1 MLGGDGGGTGR
12 QAIQGIGSYVAQRP
26 QTTRD
31 PALYDRTELDTI
43 RALRS
48 TGQLLTTATAATP
61 HPDRRLAAG
70 AAMAVIGASCG
81 GVSASITRA
90 LSDAGI
96 DAERVNQ
103 FRFVGAFIVLFAVLR
118 IARPALMRVPRP
130 AWPPLLVAGLLGS
143 FGTGLAYIAS
153 LTLLP
158 IATAQA
164 LIYTSP
170 IMLLTVAAV
179 LARQRP
185 TPIAIATVLV
195 AVGGCWLVVNAS
207 ASGSIDP
214 LGVACAL
221 IAAASFSAYI
231 TIIGRLPV
239 EVSGVTIVFAMFAIA
254 TATLAFIPSP
264 IWTFPFAET
273 TGPQW
278 LGLLGVMLL
287 ATLIPYTLFAFATL
301 RLPGPVVG
309 VLATVEPV
317 VAVIVAWV
325 TLGQS
330 LGATQIAGMVLVL
343 CAATAAQLPGFTGA
357 RPAAPAPPVPGAEVA
372 PAGSTT
378 RPGG

>member
-1 MLGGDGGGTGR
+1 M
-12 QAIQGIGSYVAQRP
+12 
-26 QTTRD
+26 
-31 PALYDRTELDTI
+31 
-43 RALRS
+43 
-48 TGQLLTTATAATP
+48 
-61 HPDRRLAAG
+61 
-70 AAMAVIGASCG
+70 AMIGASCG
-81 GVSASITRA
+81 GLSASITRA
-90 LSDAGI
+90 LFDDGI
-96 DAERVNQ
+96 DATRVNQ
-103 FRFVGAFIVLFAVLR
+103 FRFVGAFLMLTVALRLF
-118 IARPALMRVPRP
+118 RPALMRVPRG
-130 AWPPLLVAGLLGS
+130 AWKALLIAGILGS
-143 FGTGLAYIAS
+143 FGTGLAYIAA

-170 IMLLTVAAV
+170 IILLVTAAV
-179 LARQRP
+179 LARRWP
-185 TPIAIATVLV
+185 TPVAAVTVLV
-195 AVGGCWLVVNAS
+195 AVAGCWLVVNAS

-214 LGVACAL
+214 VGVACAL
-221 IAAASFSAYI
+221 IAASSFAAYI

-239 EVSGVTIVFAMFAIA
+239 PVPAVTIVFAMFGIA
-254 TATLAFIPSP
+254 TATLLFVPYP
-264 IWTFPFAET
+264 IWTFSFAET

-317 VAVIVAWV
+317 VAVITAWV

-330 LGATQIAGMVLVL
+330 LGATQIAGIVLVL

-357 RPAAPAPPVPGAEVA
+357 QAELPTAPPVPGAEVA
-372 PAGSTT
+372 TAGSTT